1 MVGLT
6 PVVSFPSLRDHHHQ
20 FTLAKKKN
28 FSLSLF
34 DSFVKCQPVLH
45 YFLVGWRWFVGRQ
58 RNVSGFVVVA
68 AVAKVVVVVAAVAKV
83 VVVVVWP
90 TSPL

>member
-1 MVGLT
+1 LT
-6 PVVSFPSLRDHHHQ
+6 PVVSFLSLRDHHHQ

-28 FSLSLF
+28 FFLSLF

-45 YFLVGWRWFVGRQ
+45 YFLVGRRWFVGRQ
-58 RNVSGFVVVA
+58 RNVSGFVVV
-68 AVAKVVVVVAAVAKV
+68 VAAVAKGV
-83 VVVVVWP
+83 VVVVRP